1 MNNHWWKSVI
11 KVTMWLRDILRFV
24 VRRCVSHTS
33 HWWGGREQDC
43 NGASSDQLPLGPG
56 RGPQEEAGEENLHS
70 TAHRSG
76 VKSKV
81 GGGVEGVTFVS
92 FDKPHSI
99 QWTTLWLV
107 CIIILYLHLCPQFMW
122 CSHLVYCP
130 EKTMFARIEYR
141 NRKSLMFSVFK
152 LSFISAMHNP
162 YRSFDFETCNS
173 LKLHC
178 SELVHTTAVLHHF

>member
-11 KVTMWLRDILRFV
+11 KVTMWLRGILRFV
-24 VRRCVSHTS
+24 VRRYSMSATQATDLCFVLCRCVSHTS
-33 HWWGGREQDC
+33 DGWGGREQDC
-43 NGASSDQLPLGPG
+43 NGAGGDQLPLGPG

-92 FDKPHSI
+92 FDNPHSI

-141 NRKSLMFSVFK
+141 NRKSLMSCHLFMQCTI
-152 LSFISAMHNP
+152 LIALLI
-162 YRSFDFETCNS
+162 
-173 LKLHC
+173 LKL
-178 SELVHTTAVLHHF
+178 AIA